1 MITFSNNVSWLGSS
15 LSNYNQHQYNDN
27 ISLKDVTNWE
37 LIKKLA
43 LGQSVACSIKINNE
57 QEILPLF
64 LILKTNM
71 ASSQTQTQTYTAK
84 GTTVL
89 NDGKIAGVIM
99 IYNFSKIIL
108 SSGIQQVIEKLTC
121 HVYIHNWGIV

>member
-1 MITFSNNVSWLGSS
+1 MITFSNNVSWLGTS

-57 QEILPLF
+57 QEILTLF

-108 SSGIQQVIEKLTC
+108 YSGIQ
-121 HVYIHNWGIV
+121 

>member
-1 MITFSNNVSWLGSS
+1 
-15 LSNYNQHQYNDN
+15 
-27 ISLKDVTNWE
+27 
-37 LIKKLA
+37 
-43 LGQSVACSIKINNE
+43 
-57 QEILPLF
+57 
-64 LILKTNM
+64 M

-121 HVYIHNWGIV
+121 HVYIHNWEIV